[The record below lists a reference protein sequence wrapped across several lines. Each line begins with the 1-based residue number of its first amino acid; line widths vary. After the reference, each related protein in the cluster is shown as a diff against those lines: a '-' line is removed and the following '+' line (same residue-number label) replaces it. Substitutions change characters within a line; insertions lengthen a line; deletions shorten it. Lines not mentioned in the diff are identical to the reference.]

1 MKTRHMFLALAL
13 AFSLP
18 LPALAGQCP
27 ALMKKFDEILATN
40 PKMDPVV
47 LEEAK
52 KGREAGEKLH
62 KEGEH
67 GKSVDELRQALFL
80 IGE

>member
-1 MKTRHMFLALAL
+1 MKVRHLVLAL
-13 AFSLP
+13 AFALP

-52 KGREAGEKLH
+52 KAREAGEKFH

-80 IGE
+80 MGE

>member
-13 AFSLP
+13 AFALP

-47 LEEAK
+47 LEQAK

-67 GKSVDELRQALFL
+67 GKSVDELRQALLL